1 MRTPTSREVFTQAFS
16 TRLRFMA
23 PESKDRH
30 TDLIPLVTYV
40 RQRQVSHLVCRHQ
53 RVLGFERLKC
63 LRLHLGEVWKITY
76 QLVSIIQGPL
86 GVLPANACEETERR

>member
-1 MRTPTSREVFTQAFS
+1 
-16 TRLRFMA
+16 MA

-53 RVLGFERLKC
+53 RVLGFEHLKC

-86 GVLPANACEETERR
+86 GVLPANACEETEPR